1 MGLTGGR
8 RCGQRLRYDSAIHG
22 RSSELHPHRGS
33 SVHERLTR
41 DIASLRAR
49 ATKETQLNRRVELN
63 IEVKRLE
70 ACLAADLSH
79 L

>member
-63 IEVKRLE
+63 LEVKRLE
-70 ACLAADLSH
+70 VSLTKTLANF
-79 L
+79 